1 MKATTNCCSI
11 CGSNGF
17 KTELPRMKPTWFGW
31 KFGRALDG
39 LQLMSDDDGKI
50 IDALEKKPEK
60 TWASYL
66 FGIQC
71 GDGST
76 RNPGSKLIHP
86 VRLLLAFCTCVGSV
100 APCVHV
106 V

>member
-1 MKATTNCCSI
+1 MDTDR
-11 CGSNGF
+11 
-17 KTELPRMKPTWFGW
+17 LHR
-31 KFGRALDG
+31 
-39 LQLMSDDDGKI
+39 LMSDDDGKI
-50 IDALEKKPEK
+50 IDALEKKSEK

-66 FGIQC
+66 FGIQR